1 MTAELTTTARAA
13 ADAAVDTDFDA
24 QQCLSARDDLDLF
37 GLRAMARVLRD
48 ALPDGTALHAE
59 HIADRLGAAPRH
71 RWLLRRWLTELTE
84 HGWLD
89 HDPDH
94 GYRSLRESGTPAR
107 ADLAEVCADL
117 GFAPELAR
125 FFDRANRQLP
135 QLLADRVLAQELL
148 FPGGDFLTAEAAYRD
163 NPVNRY
169 LNAAT
174 SEITAWV
181 VRQLAG
187 ARDPVTIL
195 ELGAGVGGTTAD
207 IAAAL
212 NDSHVDYY
220 FTDLSNFFL
229 TAARDRFAAYPWMRY
244 GIVDLNRDLP
254 TQPRYDIVL
263 AANVLHNAHHCGHTL
278 SQLYDL
284 LSPGG
289 FLIFIESCREHCQ
302 LLTSM
307 HFLMSAR
314 AGAIPPGRTD
324 VRAGTDRIFLHDHE
338 WLDQLTH
345 AGLAPFLVLPDA
357 KHPLAVH
364 GQRVFAARRPPIE
377 P

>member
-1 MTAELTTTARAA
+1 MIAELVTTARQA
-13 ADAAVDTDFDA
+13 ADAAMASEFDA
-24 QQCLSARDDLDLF
+24 QQCLSARDDMDLF

-48 ALPDGTALHAE
+48 ALPEGAMLDADQ
-59 HIADRLGAAPRH
+59 IADRLRAAPRH

-89 HDPDH
+89 HAAD
-94 GYRSLRESGTPAR
+94 GYRSLRERSTPIR
-107 ADLAEVCADL
+107 GDLAQVCADL
-117 GFAPELAR
+117 GFSPELAR
-125 FFDRANRQLP
+125 FFERANRQLP

-148 FPGGDFLTAEAAYRD
+148 FPNGDFLTAEAAYRD

-169 LNAAT
+169 LNAAAR
-174 SEITAWV
+174 EITAWA

-187 ARDPVTIL
+187 ERNTVAIL

-207 IAAAL
+207 VVAAL
-212 NDSHVDYY
+212 EGSPVDYH

-244 GIVDLNRDLP
+244 GIVDLNTDLP
-254 TQPRYDIVL
+254 QQPRYDIVL
-263 AANVLHNAHHCGHTL
+263 AANVLHNAHHSARTL
-278 SQLYDL
+278 RRLRDL

-314 AGAIPPGRTD
+314 PGATLPGRTD
-324 VRAGTDRIFLHDHE
+324 IRAETDRIFLREHE
-338 WLDQLTH
+338 WVDQLTT
-345 AGLAPFLVLPDA
+345 ADLPPLLVLPDPH
-357 KHPLAVH
+357 HPLAVH
-364 GQRVFAARRPPIE
+364 GQRVFAARRPATE